1 LGKPFWKKIFLEERG
16 LKPISCQKAPLED
29 VGCGTFTL

>member
-1 LGKPFWKKIFLEERG
+1 LEKDFLEERG

-29 VGCGTFTL
+29 VGSGTFTL